1 MHGGG
6 GFRIPLWRSSGGLG
20 FREMTAGIP
29 NHLQHI
35 CLASFSA
42 RSLVFGM
49 SLRVC
54 VCFAIFAFGGRVPRS
69 WGPGLLGM
77 GLGFRV

>member
-1 MHGGG
+1 
-6 GFRIPLWRSSGGLG
+6 
-20 FREMTAGIP
+20 MTAGIP

-77 GLGFRV
+77 GLGFRGLGESPLQELQLQILRNSGN